1 VQVTTKPPGRL
12 KVIVLAVLFC
22 SALTC
27 QRFGPFWNPRV
38 LSVATKRKAA
48 TGWLDLNHSLIQII
62 KSTPN

>member
-27 QRFGPFWNPRV
+27 QRFGPFWIHGFFQ
-38 LSVATKRKAA
+38 SQQKEKQQQ
-48 TGWLDLNHSLIQII
+48 GGSI
-62 KSTPN
+62 